1 MQLASHIDLAM
12 HAEISNDDDPFAKVK
27 GLISDMITRL
37 EEKAS
42 EDLYLMTS
50 MIPLVS
56 RSWPEVMNIPPFDAV
71 SNTIGYRE
79 M

>member
-1 MQLASHIDLAM
+1 M
-12 HAEISNDDDPFAKVK
+12 
-27 GLISDMITRL
+27 ISDMITRL

-50 MIPLVS
+50 TILPVS
-56 RSWPEVMNIPPFDAV
+56 RSWLEVMNIPPFDAE

-79 M
+79 MLNFLEAYRRVLVAADKRRFG